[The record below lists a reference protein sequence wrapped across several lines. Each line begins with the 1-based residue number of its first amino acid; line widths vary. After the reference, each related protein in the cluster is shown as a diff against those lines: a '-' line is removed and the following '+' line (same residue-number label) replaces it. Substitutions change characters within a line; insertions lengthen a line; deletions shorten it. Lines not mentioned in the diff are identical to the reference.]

1 MPRGRAKTPKA
12 YGNRTDLNGP
22 MAITAPTGQ
31 AQYGAR
37 AQQVASQ
44 EALRMGTPEVAK
56 PRANANPLTP
66 IGGPV
71 VEEQVTAEVT
81 APVQRPTVP
90 RLNQPAPSGMQI
102 TPPPMQTTDPDLLA
116 LKENFLPLFR
126 TQAAQPGVPRQ
137 FRDFV
142 AWLENS

>member
-22 MAITAPTGQ
+22 MPITAPTGQ
-31 AQYGAR
+31 DQYGAR
-37 AQQVASQ
+37 AEQVKSQ
-44 EALRMGTPEVAK
+44 EALRMGTPDVAK
-56 PRANANPLTP
+56 ANPLTP

-81 APVQRPTVP
+81 APMQRPTPVP
-90 RLNQPAPSGMQI
+90 LTAPTQDPN
-102 TPPPMQTTDPDLLA
+102 TPVTAGIVQGQTTDPDVLA
-116 LKENFLPLFR
+116 LKTELLPLFR

-142 AWLENS
+142 TWLENV